1 MSCFGN
7 ATFFLSLKS
16 LGPFVGF
23 FQLKTMCS
31 NYTMTQS
38 MDAMLNNADMFDFII
53 KKVKTVAY
61 SLIPYEKS

>member
-7 ATFFLSLKS
+7 ATFFLNLRS

-23 FQLKTMCS
+23 FQLKI